1 LLFSLASAYDA
12 LIKEKKGAD
21 ADVFRKKAATT
32 YEKAAAADSKNGD
45 YVYNLGAMYYNQS
58 VEVNENINKNKDNK
72 SMVETLKK
80 SREELMK
87 KSMPYMEKAMGLYET
102 GGVKEAD
109 KLNYNNSLRALQ
121 KMYDI
126 LNMKTQ
132 KDAITKKLGNS

>member
-1 LLFSLASAYDA
+1 
-12 LIKEKKGAD
+12 
-21 ADVFRKKAATT
+21 
-32 YEKAAAADSKNGD
+32 
-45 YVYNLGAMYYNQS
+45 
-58 VEVNENINKNKDNK
+58 
-72 SMVETLKK
+72 MVETLKK